1 MREAEYDI
9 SESKVR
15 DYLSLDNVKG
25 GIFFLANR
33 LYGITFRPVT
43 VPLYNEECE
52 AYEVLDTDDTTL
64 GILYFDFHP
73 RAGKQGGAW
82 CGTFTEPLY
91 DSEGRRQGP
100 AVSVVCNFTPPSG
113 RTPGAAVAGR
123 DADALPRVRACAA
136 LPLLG
141 GALSRPVGGRG

>member
-1 MREAEYDI
+1 MEPLLRRDEGSEATLEPWDWWYYAEKVREAEYDI

-52 AYEVLDTDDTTL
+52 AYDVLDTDDTTL

-113 RTPGAAVAGR
+113 RTR
-123 DADALPRVRACAA
+123 DHDVENR
-136 LPLLG
+136 
-141 GALSRPVGGRG
+141 